1 MLSRKDKILCLI
13 FLIVSMTAI
22 VHYPSLNN
30 GFINWDDNEYVGA
43 NMNIRNISW
52 ENIKDNFTS
61 PYYGNYIPFTTLT
74 YAVEYRLAK
83 LNPRAYHATN
93 LILHLFNCM
102 LVFWLI
108 YLLSGKEYVAL
119 IVALLFG
126 IHPLHVESVAWV
138 SERKDVLYSFF
149 FLSSLISYTRYLKEK
164 KVYYW
169 SLSLLLFAASCLS
182 KPMAVTLPL
191 VLFLIDY
198 LLHQKVEI
206 KTLLL
211 KIPFI
216 SISLI
221 FGIISLLT
229 QYGASNS
236 RPENLFSFFGNLLR
250 ASYGL
255 IFYLYKII
263 LPVHLSG
270 FYPIPKNIAGTY
282 PITLLFSP
290 LVIVL
295 LALLIII
302 VFRHN
307 RKAVF
312 GTVFFFITILPVIQ
326 LMPVG
331 WAIAAD
337 RYTYVPALGIFYIFG
352 EVCSWFYTQ
361 KLSGR
366 KHLKAGFFSFL
377 ALLLVVLSILSWQ
390 RCHIWKDGI
399 TFWNDVIIKYP
410 TAALGYNNRGI
421 AYTMKGDDRRAIED
435 YKTAVRLEPSYL
447 PALANLLITYCRS
460 GMSST
465 ATFLYDATVRQS
477 PETEKRL
484 MDFGKST
491 LENNDT
497 NNAISLYMT
506 LLRILPEKAQR
517 YLNGEIYNNLA
528 LAYHRTKQFK
538 FAKYYAKKAKDSGY
552 SISRELQTY
561 AGSGE

>member
-1 MLSRKDKILCLI
+1 MYRSYGGENSTMLSRKDKILCLI

-22 VHYPSLNN
+22 VYYPSLNN

-43 NMNIRNISW
+43 NMNIRSISW

-102 LVFWLI
+102 LVFWFI
-108 YLLSGKEYVAL
+108 YLFCGKEYVAL

-164 KVYYW
+164 KVSYW

-229 QYGASNS
+229 QYGARTQDRRIYFPFLVISCG
-236 RPENLFSFFGNLLR
+236 PVMVFSF
-250 ASYGL
+250 
-255 IFYLYKII
+255 I
-263 LPVHLSG
+263 
-270 FYPIPKNIAGTY
+270 
-282 PITLLFSP
+282 
-290 LVIVL
+290 
-295 LALLIII
+295 
-302 VFRHN
+302 
-307 RKAVF
+307 
-312 GTVFFFITILPVIQ
+312 
-326 LMPVG
+326 
-331 WAIAAD
+331 
-337 RYTYVPALGIFYIFG
+337 
-352 EVCSWFYTQ
+352 
-361 KLSGR
+361 
-366 KHLKAGFFSFL
+366 
-377 ALLLVVLSILSWQ
+377 
-390 RCHIWKDGI
+390 
-399 TFWNDVIIKYP
+399 
-410 TAALGYNNRGI
+410 
-421 AYTMKGDDRRAIED
+421 
-435 YKTAVRLEPSYL
+435 
-447 PALANLLITYCRS
+447 
-460 GMSST
+460 ST
-465 ATFLYDATVRQS
+465 
-477 PETEKRL
+477 K
-484 MDFGKST
+484 
-491 LENNDT
+491 
-497 NNAISLYMT
+497 
-506 LLRILPEKAQR
+506 
-517 YLNGEIYNNLA
+517 
-528 LAYHRTKQFK
+528 
-538 FAKYYAKKAKDSGY
+538 
-552 SISRELQTY
+552 
-561 AGSGE
+561 